1 MDHSDEQSVS
11 PATIHLVSRKKKRAS
26 KACSCCRTRKI
37 RCDVLKTG
45 VPCTKCQLDGFEC
58 VVQARKKRRG
68 KNEMDKQSP
77 SPGQDLTI
85 TGAARPSSPR
95 SIPPHAMLHQV
106 PHYPFFR
113 SFAPDSQPSLLA
125 VSQDPRRLSGSIKHS
140 RLDEEDIQ
148 YLKRKGALS
157 LPPKGVM
164 DEFISN
170 YFQLFHPFF
179 PIIDKSSFLATYYR
193 SDRGAASLTQGPSI
207 LLLQNILFTASAT
220 VPINVVRDAGFTTRK
235 EARIALHK
243 RARYLYDFDFESD
256 NITNIQALLLMSHYY
271 PSMVEQKHTWFWI
284 HQAISLAQGVGLHR
298 NAPQEPQRKL
308 WARLWWACLVRDRLT
323 TLGTGR
329 PMHINSLD
337 CTVPMLTLDDL
348 KEDGDSEDDRT
359 VKEFFI
365 EFVKLCQYMEG
376 VLSLPHNIATE
387 PGSLEE
393 QIGLC
398 EDTLQHWRLN
408 LVPSARLHEEY
419 GRDFDKRG
427 ICTLY
432 RALLHLMYNIVVIAL
447 HKSHQVLDESRPSG
461 AQPPLPKVQAAAE
474 DSTRLAGELV
484 RLDLIKYCPTICV
497 TAILPPL
504 IVHLL
509 MMRSSPDPVSRQPH
523 IDRFN
528 KCMGLLEQLGDIYW
542 HASFYHDFFKLAVLH
557 SQGPAAYTNG
567 KEQDPLVAFLNDHMP
582 VKLPVLRGTE
592 LYSQNASRRRTPT
605 GDDIEDNPTKPTATP
620 SREDGAADLSSIT
633 TTTAAAQTGFLA
645 PTTQASVPY
654 ELGTDDLGLGAVA
667 LPDPNLQLFEDW
679 LDEYGYFHNIFPSA

>member
-1 MDHSDEQSVS
+1 MSHSDEHS
-11 PATIHLVSRKKKRAS
+11 PLSATVHLVSRKKKRAS

-58 VVQARKKRRG
+58 AVQARKKRRG
-68 KNEMDKQSP
+68 KNETDKPSP
-77 SPGQDLTI
+77 SPNQELTI
-85 TGAARPSSPR
+85 TGAPRPSSPR
-95 SIPPHAMLHQV
+95 SIPHHAMLHQV

-113 SFAPDSQPSLLA
+113 SFAPESQPSLLA
-125 VSQDPRRLSGSIKHS
+125 VSQDSRRLSGV
-140 RLDEEDIQ
+140 
-148 YLKRKGALS
+148 LS
-157 LPPKGVM
+157 ASPPKGVM
-164 DEFISN
+164 DEFVSN

-179 PIIDKSSFLATYYR
+179 PILDKSSFLASYYR
-193 SDRGAASLTQGPSI
+193 SDRGAAAATAHGPSL
-207 LLLQNILFTASAT
+207 LLLQAIIFTASAT
-220 VPINVVRDAGFTTRK
+220 VPMSVVRDAGFTTRK
-235 EARIALHK
+235 EARIVLHK
-243 RARYLYDFDFESD
+243 RARYLYEFDFESD
-256 NITNIQALLLMSHYY
+256 NIANIQALLLLSHYY

-284 HQAISLAQGVGLHR
+284 HQAISLAQGLGLHR
-298 NAPQEPQRKL
+298 NASQEPQRKL
-308 WARLWWACLVRDRLT
+308 WARIWWACLVRDRLT

-359 VKEFFI
+359 VKQFFI

-387 PGSLEE
+387 PGSLLE
-393 QIGLC
+393 QISLC

-408 LVPSARLHEEY
+408 LVPCARLHETN

-432 RALLHLMYNIVVIAL
+432 RTLLHLMYNIVVIAL

-474 DSTRLAGELV
+474 DSTRLAVELV

-509 MMRSSPDPVSRQPH
+509 MMRSSPDPSSRQPH

-557 SQGPAAYTNG
+557 SQGPTTYANG
-567 KEQDPLVAFLNDHMP
+567 QEQDPLVAFLNDHMP
-582 VKLPVLRGTE
+582 VKLPVLRGTD
-592 LYSQNASRRRTPT
+592 LYSQSASRRRTPA
-605 GDDIEDNPTKPTATP
+605 GDDIEDNTTKPTAI
-620 SREDGAADLSSIT
+620 SNQDDSAAGHSSSIA
-633 TTTAAAQTGFLA
+633 TTAGAQAGFLA
-645 PTTQASVPY
+645 PTTQPPIPY
-654 ELGTDDLGLGAVA
+654 ELGSNELELGGVA
-667 LPDPNLQLFEDW
+667 IPDTNLQLFEDW